1 MSSRF
6 ISNIVL
12 GLAGLLP
19 VVRLIFSSGTNALLD
34 GTTAHITE
42 RADVD
47 AAAAGIVGA
56 PR

>member
-6 ISNIVL
+6 ISNVVL
-12 GLAGLLP
+12 GLAGVLP
-19 VVRLIFSSGTNALLD
+19 LVRLIFSSDTNTLLD
-34 GTTAHITE
+34 TTTAHITE